1 MKWLVVAIAV
11 IVTLTIAAM
20 AVLPRVVDTPRV
32 QSLIASGATQ
42 ALARPV
48 RFRSASVTTWPY
60 PAVRLRGVEIAED
73 PAFGVDP
80 FVRLDD
86 ADFRLKLWPLLRGR
100 VEFTT
105 LVLKRPAITL
115 AHGRGGRWNFA
126 SLGGAREGATAPR
139 APRAGGSG
147 APAGLAA
154 RVVIEKGIVVYE
166 RRGTANV
173 TVRQRLEDVD
183 VTFSRRAGALAF
195 SGAARVT
202 PGGLRVKISEG
213 TIALGGARTLG
224 DASLRARMEVDGDD
238 VRPLAVAALGD
249 EPAIG
254 GALTGRF
261 DISGTVGR
269 PRAAGEVEWRDATV
283 TRTSATCAEPRR
295 RTLTLAT
302 VKASVTWR
310 DGRLV
315 AEPLTT
321 GIPRGT
327 VRTKLTTA
335 TSPPIRAEVSDLVVE
350 RVPLERVLVDF
361 LCQGYAVAGPL
372 DLTGTLA
379 FSPAD
384 PLRTL
389 AGRGRFHVGAGAVV
403 GGRALALLG
412 GLARGTGSAARL
424 SPDLP
429 ATLASAPLEF
439 DAIAGGFEITHGVV
453 TTRDLVFTSRTM
465 TARARGDY
473 VLASGHVNADV
484 VLERDRSVFQA
495 KVTGPADSPSI
506 RTPASLARTIDP
518 DRPERGFKELLKKF
532 R

>member
-1 MKWLVVAIAV
+1 MAIVA
-11 IVTLTIAAM
+11 LTIAAT
-20 AVLPRVVDTPRV
+20 ALVPRVVDTPRV
-32 QSLIASGATQ
+32 QSLIVSSATQ

-48 RFRSASVTTWPY
+48 RFRSASVTMWPY
-60 PAVRLRGVEIAED
+60 LAVRLRGVEIAED

-100 VEFTT
+100 VEFATI
-105 LVLKRPAITL
+105 VLKRPAITL
-115 AHGRGGRWNFA
+115 AHGPGGRWNFA
-126 SLGGAREGATAPR
+126 SLGGAREAATAPR
-139 APRAGGSG
+139 PPRAGGGG
-147 APAGLAA
+147 ASAGLAT
-154 RVVIEKGIVVYE
+154 RVVIDKGIVVYE
-166 RRGTANV
+166 RRGTASG
-173 TVRQRLEDVD
+173 TVRHRLEDVD
-183 VTFSRRAGALAF
+183 ATFSRRAASLAF
-195 SGAARVT
+195 SGAARVV

-213 TIALGGARTLG
+213 TIGLGGARTLAEG
-224 DASLRARMEVDGDD
+224 SLRARMQVDGED
-238 VRPLAVAALGD
+238 VRPLAAAALGD
-249 EPAIG
+249 EPSIG
-254 GALTGRF
+254 GALTGWF
-261 DISGTVGR
+261 DVSGTVGR

-283 TRTSATCAEPRR
+283 TRTSAACAEPRR

-302 VKASVTWR
+302 VKASVSWR

-335 TSPPIRAEVSDLVVE
+335 TSPPIRAELSDLIVE
-350 RVPLERVLVDF
+350 RIPLERVLVDV
-361 LCQGYAVAGPL
+361 LCLGYAVAGPL

-429 ATLASAPLEF
+429 ATLAGSPLEF
-439 DAIAGGFEITHGVV
+439 DSIAGGFEIVNGVV
-453 TTRDLVFTSRTM
+453 TTRDLVYTSRAM

-473 VLASGHVNADV
+473 AMASGHVNADV
-484 VLERDRSVFQA
+484 VVERDRSVFQA
-495 KVTGPADSPSI
+495 KVTGSADAPSI
-506 RTPASLARTIDP
+506 RTPASLARHEDP
-518 DRPERGFKELLKKF
+518 AERGFKDLLKKF